1 MSPEEI
7 IEAYNV
13 LVQEGNDYAAQ
24 EAAKVG
30 NSQRSIGGLAE
41 KVANPSGQTSGLAN
55 YTYNRVM
62 RPVVDSLA
70 ASLTTTGKSQ
80 AMDRYLKDELMKA
93 KNAYEDAKNAYT
105 VAASVPKSP
114 TNYNQETK
122 KTTPV
127 EATTPNGMTSKT
139 FTYNDGKDSYTGIVY
154 FNSDGSIAGAET
166 PYMSYNGPGAVNFYN
181 SNSQYISGWGSE
193 GSVYE
198 EENKTTATTPPNVP
212 SGGGGYPSVVDMDG
226 MRVFLVTPASGD
238 LYYITQ
244 DGSLKFSVNDVMKWF

>member
-41 KVANPSGQTSGLAN
+41 KVASPSGQTSGLAN
-55 YTYNRVM
+55 YTYNRTM

-93 KNAYEDAKNAYT
+93 KNAYEDAKNNYT
-105 VAASVPKSP
+105 IAS
-114 TNYNQETK
+114 
-122 KTTPV
+122 TTPKNPGYREQTDGTYSLDGDQTAEQ
-127 EATTPNGMTSKT
+127 EAADKAAKRQEIRQNVNNMKTGAKRYYYYDRFGNRVSFTVYSGLNGGLEV
-139 FTYNDGKDSYTGIVY
+139 DGGMSYTAQGGKNWL
-154 FNSDGSIAGAET
+154 NSL
-166 PYMSYNGPGAVNFYN
+166 
-181 SNSQYISGWGSE
+181 
-193 GSVYE
+193 
-198 EENKTTATTPPNVP
+198 K
-212 SGGGGYPSVVDMDG
+212 
-226 MRVFLVTPASGD
+226 ASGAHIFD
-238 LYYITQ
+238 EQFNT
-244 DGSLKFSVNDVMKWF
+244 DVTNQLILGF